1 MELEV
6 LPSEKQFRVKTV
18 GDRLMYMVSTFTSS
32 QSLVDKHLC
41 KGGEVGYKSGGGQDK
56 AGLSK
61 EPSSLKTSIPFSV
74 TEGGITTERRGDSF
88 AAAQWINGEFCAEES
103 LQKRDE

>member
-1 MELEV
+1 MAQPGCVWDKVATAWASDLCAR
-6 LPSEKQFRVKTV
+6 PR
-18 GDRLMYMVSTFTSS
+18 DTFENP
-32 QSLVDKHLC
+32 QAK
-41 KGGEVGYKSGGGQDK
+41 KSGGGQDK

-61 EPSSLKTSIPFSV
+61 EPSPLETSIPFSV
-74 TEGGITTERRGDSF
+74 TEGGITTERRRDSL